1 MSNLQNIISSK
12 AIFPSITTVLNR
24 ELMTDHTT
32 IIQIT
37 KHPDISV
44 LYILALGAT
53 IYAEY
58 KYAAPIEKRY
68 HVFETYQNTK
78 KTINTCIIIMLFVFF
93 RNIENAI

>member
-1 MSNLQNIISSK
+1 MSNLQTIISSK

-24 ELMTDHTT
+24 ELMTDHTNM
-32 IIQIT
+32 IQIT
-37 KHPDISV
+37 KHPDMSV

-53 IYAEY
+53 IYTEY
-58 KYAAPIEKRY
+58 KYTDPIDKRY
-68 HVFETYQNTK
+68 SVFESYQITK

>member
-1 MSNLQNIISSK
+1 MSNLQTIISSK

-24 ELMTDHTT
+24 ELLTDHTNM
-32 IIQIT
+32 IQIT
-37 KHPDISV
+37 KHPDMSV

-58 KYAAPIEKRY
+58 KYTDPIDKKYR
-68 HVFETYQNTK
+68 VFDTYQNTK
-78 KTINTCIIIMLFVFF
+78 NTINIFALTLLFVFF

>member
-1 MSNLQNIISSK
+1 MSNLQTIISTK

-24 ELMTDHTT
+24 ELMTDSGPMM
-32 IIQIT
+32 QIT
-37 KHPDISV
+37 KHPDTSL

-53 IYAEY
+53 LYAEY
-58 KYAAPIEKRY
+58 KYVAPIDKQYRI
-68 HVFETYQNTK
+68 FETYQNTK

>member
-1 MSNLQNIISSK
+1 MSNLQTIISSK
-12 AIFPSITTVLNR
+12 AIFPSIATVLNR

-37 KHPDISV
+37 KHPDMSV

-53 IYAEY
+53 LYAEY
-58 KYAAPIEKRY
+58 KYVAPIDKRY
-68 HVFETYQNTK
+68 QIFETYQNTK
-78 KTINTCIIIMLFVFF
+78 NTLNIFALTMLFVFF

>member
-1 MSNLQNIISSK
+1 MSNLQTIISSK

-37 KHPDISV
+37 KHPDMSV

-53 IYAEY
+53 LYAEY
-58 KYAAPIEKRY
+58 KYVAPIDKRY
-68 HVFETYQNTK
+68 QIFETYQNTK
-78 KTINTCIIIMLFVFF
+78 NTLNIFALTMLFVFF